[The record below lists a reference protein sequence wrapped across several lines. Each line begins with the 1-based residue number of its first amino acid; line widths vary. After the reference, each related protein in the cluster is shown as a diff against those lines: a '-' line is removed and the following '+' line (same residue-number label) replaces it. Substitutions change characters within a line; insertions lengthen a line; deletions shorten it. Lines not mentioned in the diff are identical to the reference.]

1 MEVIKN
7 LEKKHMISIVLS
19 KMMFI
24 QYVKQKKEKVK
35 KMSKRMKEQ
44 NEGEREQKENI
55 AIGYGRK
62 ERSFSPI

>member
-1 MEVIKN
+1 MLNK
-7 LEKKHMISIVLS
+7 
-19 KMMFI
+19 
-24 QYVKQKKEKVK
+24 KKEKVK